1 MSKSSAFPSTK
12 EEIEATDF
20 FNEDWYYS
28 MELVPG
34 LYTPGALHRNLGLT
48 RSLLARCDVAG
59 RSCLDIGTMESAVP
73 VLLSRRGAAQIVAV
87 DLFSCEDR
95 IEAVKH
101 YTGAE
106 FEYYPGLT
114 HEHTATFLEERGR
127 GNFDIVVLSG
137 VLYHCYSPMDVLAMA
152 RSLLRTGGLLIVET
166 LAALDEEPA
175 MFFNSRG
182 RFSPDPTTF
191 FLPSV
196 GLLEY
201 VLRYFQL
208 APEDAAY
215 GLRHQAAGRA
225 AGRVAVA
232 CRATNEVASTDDPWM
247 RDAGK
252 IVEYMTRFNWRG
264 LDRTGANPPAFEASS
279 ARVIDEATGTCD
291 VTRTVMGLPPLEL
304 PERAARIAL
313 DDLY

>member
-1 MSKSSAFPSTK
+1 MSNSASFPSSK
-12 EEIEATDF
+12 EEIESTDF
-20 FNEDWYYS
+20 FNESWYYS
-28 MELVPG
+28 VELVPG
-34 LYTPGALHRNLGLT
+34 LYTQGAHHRNLGLT
-48 RSLLARCDVAG
+48 RSLLARSEVEG

-73 VLLSRRGAAQIVAV
+73 VLLSRRGAAPIVAV
-87 DLFSCEDR
+87 DLFNCEDR
-95 IEAVKH
+95 IAAVKH
-101 YTGAE
+101 YTGTE

-114 HEHTATFLEERGR
+114 HDRTAPFLEERGYA
-127 GNFDIVVLSG
+127 NFDIVVLSG
-137 VLYHCYSPMDVLAMA
+137 VLYHCYGPMDVLAMA

-166 LAALDEEPA
+166 LATLDEEPA

-208 APEDAAY
+208 APLDAV
-215 GLRHQAAGRA
+215 GSLRFQEGGRTT
-225 AGRVAVA
+225 GRVAVA

-252 IVEYMTRFNWRG
+252 LVEYMTRFNWRG
-264 LDRTGANPPAFEASS
+264 VDRTGVNPPAFEASPS
-279 ARVIDEATGTCD
+279 RVIDRSTGTCD
-291 VTRTVMGLPPLEL
+291 VTRTVLDLPPMEL
-304 PERAARIAL
+304 PERVARIAL
-313 DDLY
+313 EDLY